1 MARLLASNPLCHASF
16 GWIGVGVTFDIAIVG
31 GGVIGLATAHQILRL
46 KAGLSVVVLEKES
59 AVATHASTR
68 NSGVLHAGF
77 YYSPDSMKA
86 SLTARGNQML
96 REFCT
101 ENGVPVLACGKVV
114 LALDGA
120 QEVALR
126 ELHRR
131 GMANGVDVRLIDTA
145 ELARLEP
152 LAAPAAV
159 ALWSPNTAVA
169 DPKLVAEALLTQVKA
184 RGANVQVGAKVE
196 KVDVVAN
203 GVALHLAGGESLRA
217 RHLVNCAGL
226 YADKLAHKFG
236 VGLEYAV
243 LPFRGLYVYGDWPTG
258 RLQRHVYPVP
268 DARNPFLGVHATV
281 TATGGVK
288 IGPTAIPAFWREH
301 YRGLA
306 GWSPNE
312 LTEVARLLPKFF
324 ASDPKMTAGL
334 VASEAPKIMKRSIVQ
349 AAKKLVPSVNANDFK
364 RWGPAGVRAQ
374 LVHRDSGKL
383 EMDFIVRE
391 GESSTHVL
399 NAVSPAWTSSFAV
412 GDYVSE
418 KVLARL

>member
-1 MARLLASNPLCHASF
+1 
-16 GWIGVGVTFDIAIVG
+16 VTFDIAIVG
-31 GGVIGLATAHQILRL
+31 GGVIGLATAHQILKRQP
-46 KAGLSVVVLEKES
+46 GLQVVVLEKES

-86 SLTARGNQML
+86 SLTARGNTML
-96 REFCT
+96 RKFCH

-114 LALDGA
+114 LALDSA
-120 QEVALR
+120 QEVALN

-131 GMANGVDVRLIDTA
+131 GIANGVDVRLIDSA

-152 LAAPAAV
+152 LAARAEV

-169 DPKLVAEALLTQVKA
+169 DPNLVAEALLTQVKA
-184 RGANVQVGAKVE
+184 RGAQVQVGCKVE
-196 KVDVVAN
+196 AVDVLSSGVVLGLSNGGAVQAN
-203 GVALHLAGGESLRA
+203 HVI
-217 RHLVNCAGL
+217 NCAGL
-226 YADKLAHKFG
+226 YADKLAHQFG

-243 LPFRGLYVYGDWPTG
+243 LPFRGLYVYGNWPKG

-281 TATGGVK
+281 TANGGVK
-288 IGPTAIPAFWREH
+288 IGPTAIPGFWREH
-301 YRGLA
+301 YRGVG

-312 LTEVARLLPKFF
+312 FADVARLLPRFF

-334 VASEAPKIMKRSIVQ
+334 LASEAPKVMKRLIVQ
-349 AAKKLVPSVNANDFK
+349 AAAKLVPSVNSRDFK

-391 GESSTHVL
+391 GERSTHVL

-412 GDYVSE
+412 GDYVTE
-418 KVLARL
+418 KVLSRL

>member
-1 MARLLASNPLCHASF
+1 VVAVGVVA
-16 GWIGVGVTFDIAIVG
+16 VGVTFDIAIVG
-31 GGVIGLATAHQILRL
+31 GGVIGLATAHQIL
-46 KAGLSVVVLEKES
+46 KAQPGLQVAVLEKES

-86 SLTARGNQML
+86 SLTARGNALL
-96 REFCT
+96 REFCHDH
-101 ENGVPVLACGKVV
+101 GVPVLACGKVV
-114 LALDGA
+114 LAIGDA
-120 QEVALR
+120 EEVALT

-131 GMANGVDVRLIDTA
+131 GIANGVDVRLVDRA

-152 LAAPAAV
+152 LAAPAEL

-169 DPKLVAEALLTQVKA
+169 DPNLVAEALLAQVKA
-184 RGANVQVGAKVE
+184 RGVTVQTGAKVE
-196 KVDVVAN
+196 AIDVRAD
-203 GVALHLAGGESLRA
+203 GVGMRLAGGEVLRA
-217 RHLVNCAGL
+217 RHMINCVGL
-226 YADKLAHKFG
+226 YADKLAHQFG

-243 LPFRGLYVYGDWPTG
+243 LPFRGLYVYGDWPKG

-281 TATGGVK
+281 TASGGVK

-301 YRGLA
+301 YRGLG
-306 GWSPNE
+306 GWSMSE
-312 LTEVARLLPKFF
+312 SAEVAQLLPKFF

-334 VASEAPKIMKRSIVQ
+334 LASEAPKVMKRSIVR
-349 AAKKLVPSVNANDFK
+349 AAKKLVPSINDADFK

-374 LVHRDSGKL
+374 LIHRDTGKL
-383 EMDFIVRE
+383 EMDFIVVE
-391 GESSTHVL
+391 GERSTHVL

-412 GDYVSE
+412 GDYVAE

>member
-1 MARLLASNPLCHASF
+1 
-16 GWIGVGVTFDIAIVG
+16 VTFDIAIVG
-31 GGVIGLATAHQILRL
+31 GGVIGLATAHQILKRQP
-46 KAGLSVVVLEKES
+46 GLQVVVLEKES

-86 SLTARGNQML
+86 SLTARGNTML
-96 REFCT
+96 RKFCH

-114 LALDGA
+114 LALDSA
-120 QEVALR
+120 QEVALN

-131 GMANGVDVRLIDTA
+131 GIANGVDVRLIDSA

-152 LAAPAAV
+152 LAARAEV

-169 DPKLVAEALLTQVKA
+169 DPNLVAEALLTQVKA
-184 RGANVQVGAKVE
+184 RGAQVQVGCKVE
-196 KVDVVAN
+196 AVDVLSSGVVLGLSNGGAVQAN
-203 GVALHLAGGESLRA
+203 HVI
-217 RHLVNCAGL
+217 NCAGL
-226 YADKLAHKFG
+226 YADKLAHQFG

-243 LPFRGLYVYGDWPTG
+243 LPFRGLYVYGNWPKG

-281 TATGGVK
+281 TANGGVK
-288 IGPTAIPAFWREH
+288 IGPTAIPGFWREH
-301 YRGLA
+301 YRGVG

-312 LTEVARLLPKFF
+312 FADVARLLPRFF

-334 VASEAPKIMKRSIVQ
+334 LASEAPKVMKRSIVQ
-349 AAKKLVPSVNANDFK
+349 AAAKLVPSVNSRDFK

-391 GESSTHVL
+391 GERSTHVL

-412 GDYVSE
+412 GDYVTE
-418 KVLARL
+418 KVLSRL

>member
-1 MARLLASNPLCHASF
+1 
-16 GWIGVGVTFDIAIVG
+16 VTFDIAIVG
-31 GGVIGLATAHQILRL
+31 GGVIGLATAHQILKRQP
-46 KAGLSVVVLEKES
+46 GLQVVVLEKES

-86 SLTARGNQML
+86 SLTARGNTML
-96 REFCT
+96 RKFCH

-114 LALDGA
+114 LALDSA
-120 QEVALR
+120 QEVALN

-131 GMANGVDVRLIDTA
+131 GIANGVDVRLIDSA

-152 LAAPAAV
+152 LAARAEV

-169 DPKLVAEALLTQVKA
+169 DPNLVAEALLTQVKA
-184 RGANVQVGAKVE
+184 RGAQVQVGCKVE
-196 KVDVVAN
+196 AVDVLSS
-203 GVALHLAGGESLRA
+203 GVVLGLSGGGA
-217 RHLVNCAGL
+217 VQAKHVINCAGL
-226 YADKLAHKFG
+226 YADKLAHQFG

-243 LPFRGLYVYGDWPTG
+243 LPFRGLYVYGNWPKG

-281 TATGGVK
+281 TANGGVK
-288 IGPTAIPAFWREH
+288 IGPTAIPGFWREH
-301 YRGLA
+301 YRGVG

-312 LTEVARLLPKFF
+312 FADVARLLPRFF

-334 VASEAPKIMKRSIVQ
+334 LASEAPKVMKRSIVQ
-349 AAKKLVPSVNANDFK
+349 AAAKLVPSVNSRDFK

-391 GESSTHVL
+391 GERSTHVL

-412 GDYVSE
+412 GDYVTE
-418 KVLARL
+418 KVLSRL

>member
-1 MARLLASNPLCHASF
+1 M
-16 GWIGVGVTFDIAIVG
+16 TFDIAIVG
-31 GGVIGLATAHQILRL
+31 GGVIGLATAHQILKRQP
-46 KAGLSVVVLEKES
+46 GLQVVVLEKES

-86 SLTARGNQML
+86 SLTARGNTML
-96 REFCT
+96 RKFCH

-114 LALDGA
+114 LALDSA
-120 QEVALR
+120 QEVALN

-131 GMANGVDVRLIDTA
+131 GIANGVDVRLIDSA

-152 LAAPAAV
+152 LAARAEV

-169 DPKLVAEALLTQVKA
+169 DPNLVAEALLTQVKA
-184 RGANVQVGAKVE
+184 RGARVQVGCKVE
-196 KVDVVAN
+196 AVDVLSS
-203 GVALHLAGGESLRA
+203 GVVLGLSGGGA
-217 RHLVNCAGL
+217 VQAKHVINCAGL
-226 YADKLAHKFG
+226 YADKLARQFG

-243 LPFRGLYVYGDWPTG
+243 LPFRGLYVYGNWPKG

-281 TATGGVK
+281 TANGGVK
-288 IGPTAIPAFWREH
+288 IGPTAIPGFWREH
-301 YRGLA
+301 YRGVG

-312 LTEVARLLPKFF
+312 FADVARLLPRFF

-334 VASEAPKIMKRSIVQ
+334 LASEAPKVMKRSIVQ
-349 AAKKLVPSVNANDFK
+349 AAAKLVPSVNSRDFK

-391 GESSTHVL
+391 GERSTHVL

-412 GDYVSE
+412 GDYVTE
-418 KVLARL
+418 KVLSRL

>member
-1 MARLLASNPLCHASF
+1 
-16 GWIGVGVTFDIAIVG
+16 VTFDIAIVG
-31 GGVIGLATAHQILRL
+31 GGVIGLATAHQILKRQP
-46 KAGLSVVVLEKES
+46 GLQVVVLEKES

-86 SLTARGNQML
+86 SLTARGNTML
-96 REFCT
+96 REFCH

-114 LALDGA
+114 LALDSA
-120 QEVALR
+120 QEVALN

-131 GMANGVDVRLIDTA
+131 GIANGVDVRLIDSA

-152 LAAPAAV
+152 LAARAEV

-169 DPKLVAEALLTQVKA
+169 DPNLVAEALLTQVKA
-184 RGANVQVGAKVE
+184 RGAQVQVGCKVE
-196 KVDVVAN
+196 AVDVLSS
-203 GVALHLAGGESLRA
+203 GVVLGLSGGGA
-217 RHLVNCAGL
+217 VQAKHVINCAGL
-226 YADKLAHKFG
+226 YADKLAHQFG

-243 LPFRGLYVYGDWPTG
+243 LPFRGLYVYGNWPKG

-281 TATGGVK
+281 TANGGVK
-288 IGPTAIPAFWREH
+288 IGPTAIPGFWREH
-301 YRGLA
+301 YRGVG

-312 LTEVARLLPKFF
+312 FADVARLLPRFF

-334 VASEAPKIMKRSIVQ
+334 LASEAPKVMKRLIVQ
-349 AAKKLVPSVNANDFK
+349 AAAKLVPSVNSRDFK

-391 GESSTHVL
+391 GERSTHVL

-412 GDYVSE
+412 GDYVTE
-418 KVLARL
+418 KVLSRL

>member
-1 MARLLASNPLCHASF
+1 
-16 GWIGVGVTFDIAIVG
+16 VTFDIAIVG
-31 GGVIGLATAHQILRL
+31 GGVIGLATAHQILKRQP
-46 KAGLSVVVLEKES
+46 GLQVVVLEKES

-86 SLTARGNQML
+86 SLTARGNTML
-96 REFCT
+96 RKFCH

-114 LALDGA
+114 LALDSA
-120 QEVALR
+120 QEVALN

-131 GMANGVDVRLIDTA
+131 GIANGVDVRLIDSA

-152 LAAPAAV
+152 LAARAEV

-169 DPKLVAEALLTQVKA
+169 DPNLVAEALLTQVKA
-184 RGANVQVGAKVE
+184 RGAQVQVGCKVE
-196 KVDVVAN
+196 AVDVLSS
-203 GVALHLAGGESLRA
+203 GVVLGLSGGGA
-217 RHLVNCAGL
+217 VQAKHVINCAGL
-226 YADKLAHKFG
+226 YADKLAHQFG

-243 LPFRGLYVYGDWPTG
+243 LPFRGLYVYGNWPKG

-281 TATGGVK
+281 TANGGVK
-288 IGPTAIPAFWREH
+288 IGPTAIPGFWREH
-301 YRGLA
+301 YRGVG

-312 LTEVARLLPKFF
+312 FADVARLLPRFF

-334 VASEAPKIMKRSIVQ
+334 LASEAPKVMKRLIVQ
-349 AAKKLVPSVNANDFK
+349 AAAKLVPSVNSRDFK

-391 GESSTHVL
+391 GERSTHVL

-412 GDYVSE
+412 GDYVTE
-418 KVLARL
+418 KVLSRL

>member
-1 MARLLASNPLCHASF
+1 M
-16 GWIGVGVTFDIAIVG
+16 TFDIAIVG
-31 GGVIGLATAHQILRL
+31 GGVIGLATAHQILKRQP
-46 KAGLSVVVLEKES
+46 GLQVVVLEKES

-86 SLTARGNQML
+86 SLTARGNKML
-96 REFCT
+96 RAFCH
-101 ENGVPVLACGKVV
+101 ENGVPVLACGKMV
-114 LALDGA
+114 LALDSA
-120 QEVALR
+120 QEVALN

-131 GMANGVDVRLIDTA
+131 GIANGVDVRLIDSA

-152 LAAPAAV
+152 LAARAEV

-169 DPKLVAEALLTQVKA
+169 DPNLVAEALLTQVKA
-184 RGANVQVGAKVE
+184 RGARVQVGCKVE
-196 KVDVVAN
+196 AVDVLAS
-203 GVALHLAGGESLRA
+203 GVVLGLSGGGVVQA
-217 RHLVNCAGL
+217 KHVINCAGL
-226 YADKLAHKFG
+226 YADKLAHQFG

-243 LPFRGLYVYGDWPTG
+243 LPFRGLYVYGNWPKG

-281 TATGGVK
+281 TANGGVK
-288 IGPTAIPAFWREH
+288 IGPTAIPGFWREH
-301 YRGLA
+301 YRGVG
-306 GWSPNE
+306 GWSPHE
-312 LTEVARLLPKFF
+312 LAEVAKLLPKFF

-334 VASEAPKIMKRSIVQ
+334 VASEAPKVMKRSIVQ
-349 AAKKLVPSVNANDFK
+349 AAARLVPSVNTKDFK

-383 EMDFIVRE
+383 EMDFIVRD

-412 GDYVSE
+412 GDYVTE
-418 KVLARL
+418 KVLSRL

>member
-1 MARLLASNPLCHASF
+1 
-16 GWIGVGVTFDIAIVG
+16 VTFDIAIVG
-31 GGVIGLATAHQILRL
+31 GGVIGLATAHQILKRQP
-46 KAGLSVVVLEKES
+46 GLQVVVLEKES

-86 SLTARGNQML
+86 SLTARGNTML
-96 REFCT
+96 REFCH

-114 LALDGA
+114 LALDSA
-120 QEVALR
+120 QEVALN

-131 GMANGVDVRLIDTA
+131 GIANGVDVRLIDSA

-152 LAAPAAV
+152 LAARAEV

-169 DPKLVAEALLTQVKA
+169 DPNLVAEALLTQVKA
-184 RGANVQVGAKVE
+184 RGAQVQVGCKVE
-196 KVDVVAN
+196 AVDVLSSGVVLGLSNGGAVQAN
-203 GVALHLAGGESLRA
+203 HVI
-217 RHLVNCAGL
+217 NCAGL
-226 YADKLAHKFG
+226 YADKLAHQFG

-243 LPFRGLYVYGDWPTG
+243 LPFRGLYVYGNWPKG

-281 TATGGVK
+281 TANGGVK
-288 IGPTAIPAFWREH
+288 IGPTAIPGFWREH
-301 YRGLA
+301 YRGVG

-312 LTEVARLLPKFF
+312 FADVARLLPRFF

-334 VASEAPKIMKRSIVQ
+334 LASEAPKVMKRSIVQ
-349 AAKKLVPSVNANDFK
+349 AAAKLVPSVNSRDFK

-391 GESSTHVL
+391 GERSTHVL

-412 GDYVSE
+412 GDYVTE
-418 KVLARL
+418 KVLSRL

>member
-1 MARLLASNPLCHASF
+1 M
-16 GWIGVGVTFDIAIVG
+16 TFDIAIVG
-31 GGVIGLATAHQILRL
+31 GGVIGLATAHQILKRQP
-46 KAGLSVVVLEKES
+46 GLQVVVLEKES

-86 SLTARGNQML
+86 SLTARGNTML
-96 REFCT
+96 RKFCH

-114 LALDGA
+114 LALDSA
-120 QEVALR
+120 QEVALN

-131 GMANGVDVRLIDTA
+131 GIANGVDVRLIDSA

-152 LAAPAAV
+152 LAARAEV

-169 DPKLVAEALLTQVKA
+169 DPNLVAEALLTQVKA
-184 RGANVQVGAKVE
+184 RGAQVQVGCKVE
-196 KVDVVAN
+196 AVDVLSSGVVLGLSNGGAVQAN
-203 GVALHLAGGESLRA
+203 HVI
-217 RHLVNCAGL
+217 NCAGL
-226 YADKLAHKFG
+226 YADKLAHQFG

-243 LPFRGLYVYGDWPTG
+243 LPFRGLYVYGNWPKG

-281 TATGGVK
+281 TANGGVK
-288 IGPTAIPAFWREH
+288 IGPTAIPGFWREH
-301 YRGLA
+301 YRGVG

-312 LTEVARLLPKFF
+312 FADVARLLPRFF

-334 VASEAPKIMKRSIVQ
+334 LASEAPKVMKRLIVQ
-349 AAKKLVPSVNANDFK
+349 AAAKLVPSVNSRDFK

-391 GESSTHVL
+391 GERSTHVL

-412 GDYVSE
+412 GDYVTE
-418 KVLARL
+418 KVLSRL

>member
-1 MARLLASNPLCHASF
+1 
-16 GWIGVGVTFDIAIVG
+16 VTFDVAIVG
-31 GGVIGLATAHQILRL
+31 GGVIGLATAHQILKRQP
-46 KAGLSVVVLEKES
+46 GLQVVVLEKES

-86 SLTARGNQML
+86 SLTARGNTML
-96 REFCT
+96 REFCH
-101 ENGVPVLACGKVV
+101 ENGVPVLTCGKVV
-114 LALDGA
+114 LALDSA
-120 QEVALR
+120 QEDALN

-131 GMANGVDVRLIDTA
+131 GVANGVDVRLIDSA

-152 LAAPAAV
+152 LAARAEV

-184 RGANVQVGAKVE
+184 RGARVQVGCKVQAVDFLASGVVLGLSSGGAVQAKHVI
-196 KVDVVAN
+196 
-203 GVALHLAGGESLRA
+203 
-217 RHLVNCAGL
+217 NCAGL
-226 YADKLAHKFG
+226 YADKLAHQFG

-243 LPFRGLYVYGDWPTG
+243 LPFRGLYVYGDWPKG

-281 TATGGVK
+281 TANGGVK
-288 IGPTAIPAFWREH
+288 IGPTAIPGFWREH
-301 YRGLA
+301 YRGVG
-306 GWSPNE
+306 GWSPHE
-312 LTEVARLLPKFF
+312 LAEVAKLLPKFF

-334 VASEAPKIMKRSIVQ
+334 VASEAPKVMKRSIVQ
-349 AAKKLVPSVNANDFK
+349 AAAKLVPSVNTKDFK

-391 GESSTHVL
+391 GERSTHVL

-418 KVLARL
+418 KVLSRF

>member
-1 MARLLASNPLCHASF
+1 M
-16 GWIGVGVTFDIAIVG
+16 TFDIAIVG
-31 GGVIGLATAHQILRL
+31 GGVIGLATAHQILKRQPGL
-46 KAGLSVVVLEKES
+46 KVVVLEKES

-86 SLTARGNQML
+86 SLTARGNKML
-96 REFCT
+96 RAFCH

-114 LALDGA
+114 LALDSA
-120 QEVALR
+120 QEVALN

-131 GMANGVDVRLIDTA
+131 GIANGVDVRLIDKA

-152 LAAPAAV
+152 LAARAEV

-169 DPKLVAEALLTQVKA
+169 DPNLVAEALLTRVKA
-184 RGANVQVGAKVE
+184 RGARVQVGCKVE
-196 KVDVVAN
+196 AVDVLAS
-203 GVALHLAGGESLRA
+203 GVVLGLSGGGA
-217 RHLVNCAGL
+217 VQAKHVINCAGL
-226 YADKLAHKFG
+226 YADKLAHQFG

-243 LPFRGLYVYGDWPTG
+243 LPFRGLYVYGNWPKG

-281 TATGGVK
+281 TANGGVK
-288 IGPTAIPAFWREH
+288 IGPTAIPGFWREH
-301 YRGLA
+301 YRGVG

-312 LTEVARLLPKFF
+312 LAEVAKLLPKFF

-334 VASEAPKIMKRSIVQ
+334 LASEAPKVMKRSIVQ
-349 AAKKLVPSVNANDFK
+349 AAAKLVPSVNARDFK

-391 GESSTHVL
+391 GANSTHVL

-412 GDYVSE
+412 GDYVTE
-418 KVLARL
+418 KVLSRL

>member
-1 MARLLASNPLCHASF
+1 
-16 GWIGVGVTFDIAIVG
+16 VTFDIAIVG
-31 GGVIGLATAHQILRL
+31 GGVIGLATAHQILKRQP
-46 KAGLSVVVLEKES
+46 GLQVVVLEKES

-86 SLTARGNQML
+86 SLTARGNTML
-96 REFCT
+96 REFCH

-114 LALDGA
+114 LALDSA
-120 QEVALR
+120 QEVALN

-131 GMANGVDVRLIDTA
+131 GIANGVDVRLIDSA

-152 LAAPAAV
+152 LAARAEV

-169 DPKLVAEALLTQVKA
+169 DPNLVAEALLAQVKA
-184 RGANVQVGAKVE
+184 RGARVQVSCKVE
-196 KVDVVAN
+196 AVDVLAS
-203 GVALHLAGGESLRA
+203 GVVLGLSGGGVVQA
-217 RHLVNCAGL
+217 KHVINCAGL
-226 YADKLAHKFG
+226 YADKLAHQFG

-243 LPFRGLYVYGDWPTG
+243 LPFRGLYVYGNWPRG

-268 DARNPFLGVHATV
+268 DARNPFLGVHATI
-281 TATGGVK
+281 TANGEVK
-288 IGPTAIPAFWREH
+288 IGPTAIPGFWREH
-301 YRGLA
+301 YRGVG
-306 GWSPNE
+306 GWSPHE
-312 LTEVARLLPKFF
+312 LAEVAKLLPKFF

-334 VASEAPKIMKRSIVQ
+334 VASEAPKVMKRSIVQ
-349 AAKKLVPSVNANDFK
+349 AAAKLVPSVNTKDFK

-374 LVHRDSGKL
+374 LLHRDSGKL

-391 GESSTHVL
+391 GERSTHVL

-418 KVLARL
+418 KVLSRL

>member
-1 MARLLASNPLCHASF
+1 
-16 GWIGVGVTFDIAIVG
+16 VTFDIAIVG
-31 GGVIGLATAHQILRL
+31 GGVIGLATAHQILKRQP
-46 KAGLSVVVLEKES
+46 GLQVVVLEKES

-86 SLTARGNQML
+86 SLTARGNTML
-96 REFCT
+96 REFCH

-114 LALDGA
+114 LALDSA
-120 QEVALR
+120 QEVALN

-131 GMANGVDVRLIDTA
+131 GIANGVDVRLIDSA

-152 LAAPAAV
+152 LAARAEV

-169 DPKLVAEALLTQVKA
+169 DPNLVAEALLTQVKA
-184 RGANVQVGAKVE
+184 RGAQVQVGCKVE
-196 KVDVVAN
+196 AVDVLSSGVVLGLSNGGAVQAN
-203 GVALHLAGGESLRA
+203 HVI
-217 RHLVNCAGL
+217 NCAGL
-226 YADKLAHKFG
+226 YADKLAHQFG

-243 LPFRGLYVYGDWPTG
+243 LPFRGLYVYGNWPKG

-281 TATGGVK
+281 TANGGVK
-288 IGPTAIPAFWREH
+288 IGPTAIPGFWREH
-301 YRGLA
+301 YRGVG

-312 LTEVARLLPKFF
+312 FADVARLLPRFF

-334 VASEAPKIMKRSIVQ
+334 LASEAPKVMKRLIVQ
-349 AAKKLVPSVNANDFK
+349 AAAKLVPSVNSRDFK

-391 GESSTHVL
+391 GERSTHVL

-412 GDYVSE
+412 GDYVTE
-418 KVLARL
+418 KVLSRL

>member
-1 MARLLASNPLCHASF
+1 
-16 GWIGVGVTFDIAIVG
+16 VTFDIAIVG
-31 GGVIGLATAHQILRL
+31 GGVIGLATAHQILKRQP
-46 KAGLSVVVLEKES
+46 GLQVVVLEKES

-86 SLTARGNQML
+86 SLTARGNTML
-96 REFCT
+96 RKFCH

-114 LALDGA
+114 LALDSA
-120 QEVALR
+120 QEVALN

-131 GMANGVDVRLIDTA
+131 GIANGVDVRLIDSA

-152 LAAPAAV
+152 LAARAEV

-169 DPKLVAEALLTQVKA
+169 DPNLVAEALFTQVKA
-184 RGANVQVGAKVE
+184 RGAQVQVGCKVE
-196 KVDVVAN
+196 AVDVLSS
-203 GVALHLAGGESLRA
+203 GVVLGLSGGGA
-217 RHLVNCAGL
+217 VQAKHVINCAGL
-226 YADKLAHKFG
+226 YADKLAHQFG

-243 LPFRGLYVYGDWPTG
+243 LPFRGLYVYGNWPKG

-281 TATGGVK
+281 TANGGVK
-288 IGPTAIPAFWREH
+288 IGPTAIPGFWREH
-301 YRGLA
+301 YRGVG

-312 LTEVARLLPKFF
+312 FADVARLLPRFF

-334 VASEAPKIMKRSIVQ
+334 LASEAPKVMKRLIVQ
-349 AAKKLVPSVNANDFK
+349 AAAKLVPSVNSRDFK

-391 GESSTHVL
+391 GERSTHVL

-412 GDYVSE
+412 GDYVTE
-418 KVLARL
+418 KVLSRL